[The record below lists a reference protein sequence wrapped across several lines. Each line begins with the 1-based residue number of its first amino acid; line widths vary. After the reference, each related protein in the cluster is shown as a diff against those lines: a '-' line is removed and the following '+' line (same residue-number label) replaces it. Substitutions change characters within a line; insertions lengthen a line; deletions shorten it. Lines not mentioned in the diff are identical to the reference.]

1 MRKYGKMMFLC
12 ATLSLV
18 WSVNLMAQDSTKSEM
33 KTVFGGKKTK
43 LKVNYLGLYL
53 APEYQYGQVGS
64 GTTSL
69 GGAALMLQFNKKF
82 AIGATGFGSFR
93 NRQNTDLNAQFGGFK
108 MEYTVMPNAA
118 VHVSFPLVIGVG
130 GNGFDFDDDDRG
142 GRGRD
147 RDFDDIFDDDN
158 RYNMSRI
165 IQPGINV
172 EANLSRYAKFYVGAN
187 YRFAFNHHSTN
198 TTDLSG
204 FAANA
209 GLKLGIFD
217 YALKKKAK
225 KAKNPE
231 EGKI

>member
-1 MRKYGKMMFLC
+1 MRKYGKMMILC
-12 ATLSLV
+12 VALGLG
-18 WSVNLMAQDSTKSEM
+18 WSGSLMAQDSTKSEM
-33 KTVFGGKKTK
+33 KTIFGTKKAK

-53 APEYQYGQVGS
+53 APEYQYGQLGS

-69 GGAALMLQFNKKF
+69 SGAALMLQFNKKF

-93 NRQNTDLNAQFGGFK
+93 NRNNTDQNAQFGGLK
-108 MEYTVMPNAA
+108 MEYTVKPDAA
-118 VHVSFPLVIGVG
+118 VHVSFPLVVGIG

-142 GRGRD
+142 GKGRD
-147 RDFDDIFDDDN
+147 RDFDDIFDNDG
-158 RYNMSRI
+158 RHNMSRI

-187 YRFAFNHHSTN
+187 YRFAFNNHSTN

-217 YALKKKAK
+217 YNLKKKAK
-225 KAKNPE
+225 KTNNLE
-231 EGKI
+231 ENKI